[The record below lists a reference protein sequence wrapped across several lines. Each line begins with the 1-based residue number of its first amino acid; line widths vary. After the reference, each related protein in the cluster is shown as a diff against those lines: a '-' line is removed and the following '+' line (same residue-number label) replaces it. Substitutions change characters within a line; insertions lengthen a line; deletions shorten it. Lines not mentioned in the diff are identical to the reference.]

1 MKSIEE
7 REEEGIRLTT
17 RDPEIAER
25 LIIERRRERLRE
37 RIAACPGHVA
47 VTESEPR
54 CFSHSVAKPPFTAEN
69 PAAHGAVW
77 YVEQCLCGA
86 VRDVL
91 LNQRHFEFSPWRA
104 PEA

>member
-1 MKSIEE
+1 MRSIEE
-7 REEEGIRLTT
+7 REEDGIRLTT
-17 RDPEIAER
+17 RDPAVAER

-54 CFSHSVAKPPFTAEN
+54 SFSHSVARPPFTHEN
-69 PAAHGAVW
+69 PAAHGNIW
-77 YVEQCLCGA
+77 FVETCRCGA
-86 VRDVL
+86 IRDVL
-91 LNQRHFEFSPWRA
+91 QNQRHTEVSPWRA